1 VVTNNINN
9 KQDSIQ
15 SAIRDT
21 LVRGLTT
28 EHRELL
34 ELYQEIQGAVASRRY
49 GAVAK
54 HATMLHDRLHGHMAM
69 ENIKLYAE
77 LTRQLENADPEKR
90 QLVHGLQ
97 REMHSIGRG
106 AIDFIRTAESISLN
120 DNNATQFRA
129 ELEALGGVF
138 VRRIRQEEDVL
149 YPLFLSL
156 TQ

>member
-1 VVTNNINN
+1 MVTNNNN
-9 KQDSIQ
+9 DSIQ
-15 SAIRDT
+15 PTIRDA

-34 ELYQEIQGAVASRRY
+34 ELYQEIHGAVTSRKY

-54 HATMLHDRLHGHMAM
+54 HATRLHDRLHGHMSV

-77 LTRQLENADPEKR
+77 LKRQLEKAEPEKR

-97 REMHSIGRG
+97 REMHSIGRAAVG
-106 AIDFIRTAESISLN
+106 FIHTAESISLS
-120 DNNATQFRA
+120 DGNAAQFRA
-129 ELEALGGVF
+129 DLEGVGDIL
-138 VRRIRQEEDVL
+138 VRRIRQEEEVL

-156 TQ
+156 QQ

>member
-1 VVTNNINN
+1 VVSDSAKQSVQSTIN
-9 KQDSIQ
+9 
-15 SAIRDT
+15 DT

-34 ELYQEIQGAVASRRY
+34 ELYQDMHGAVASRKY

-54 HATMLHDRLHGHMAM
+54 HATMMGDRLHGHMAM
-69 ENIKLYAE
+69 ENIKLYA
-77 LTRQLENADPEKR
+77 QLKQRLETADPEKR

-97 REMHSIGRG
+97 REMHSIGRA
-106 AIDFIRTAESISLN
+106 AIEFIRTAESISLN
-120 DNNATQFRA
+120 DANANKFRTD
-129 ELEALGGVF
+129 LESVGTIL

-156 TQ
+156 RK

>member
-1 VVTNNINN
+1 MVSDNSN
-9 KQDSIQ
+9 SIE
-15 SAIRDT
+15 STIRDT

-34 ELYQEIQGAVASRRY
+34 ELYQEIHGAVTNRKY
-49 GAVAK
+49 GGVAK
-54 HATMLHDRLHGHMAM
+54 HATMLGDRLHGHMAM

-77 LTRQLENADPEKR
+77 LKRQLEDADPEKR

-97 REMHSIGRG
+97 REMHSIGRA
-106 AIDFIRTAESISLN
+106 AIDFIRTAESVSLN
-120 DNNATQFRA
+120 SANATKFLA
-129 ELEALGGVF
+129 DLEGVGGIL

-156 TQ
+156 RR

>member
-1 VVTNNINN
+1 VVSDSA
-9 KQDSIQ
+9 KQSVKSTI
-15 SAIRDT
+15 SDT

-34 ELYQEIQGAVASRRY
+34 ELYQDMHGAVASRKY

-54 HATMLHDRLHGHMAM
+54 HATMMGDRLHGHMAM

-77 LTRQLENADPEKR
+77 LKQRLEAADPEKR

-97 REMHSIGRG
+97 REMHSIGRA
-106 AIDFIRTAESISLN
+106 AIEFIRTAESISLN
-120 DNNATQFRA
+120 DTNANKFRA
-129 ELEALGGVF
+129 DLEGVGTIL

-156 TQ
+156 RK